1 LAVAAEVMMV
11 ILVKMVAQVVAV
23 QMGVSVARELQD
35 KDLKE
40 VIRIMDLVV
49 AMQLV
54 QEAVVQ
60 EQQEQVQ
67 MAGQDL
73 QVELVYHFLF
83 LEPPFIMAEA
93 AVEEQ
98 RVQPHY

>member
-1 LAVAAEVMMV
+1 LAVAAEVIMV
-11 ILVKMVAQVVAV
+11 LLVKMVAQVVAV

-40 VIRIMDLVV
+40 VIRIMDLAVV
-49 AMQLV
+49 MDLV

-60 EQQEQVQ
+60 EPQEQIQ

-73 QVELVYHFLF
+73 QVELVYHFLS

-93 AVEEQ
+93 AVEDLWI
-98 RVQPHY
+98 QPH